1 MKKLLLA
8 IISIITISSCECNKT
23 STENAIILTNTHL
36 QDSTVIRTVF
46 DTALT
51 DGKGYEWL
59 RDLTQNIGHRLSGS
73 PQAAQAVKWGEQLM
87 KSQQFDSVWLQPIMV
102 PHWVRG
108 AKETA
113 YFTANNTK
121 TEVAICALGG
131 SVATPKNGVKAAVIE
146 LNSIQQVSEY
156 GEKLKGKIVFFNRPF
171 DATLI
176 NTFEAYGGCVDQRWA
191 GAHAVGTYGAVGVIV
206 RSMTGVI
213 DDFPHTGSMGYQ
225 ELPLEQRVPTAA
237 ISTKA
242 ANALSTA
249 LKTTSN
255 LKFYFHQSCKTLADA
270 PSFNVIGEI
279 KGSEFPNKY
288 ITVGGHLDS
297 WDLGEGA
304 HDDGTGVVQSLEVLR
319 IFKTNNIQPRHSIR
333 AVLFM
338 NEENGNRG
346 GKRYA
351 AAAKE
356 NNEIHVAALESDAGG
371 HTPRGFSY
379 DGNSDKIKLFKSWK
393 KLLAPYGLYK
403 WEKGHTGVDISP
415 LKSDAIILAG
425 YLPDSQR
432 YFDYHHSANDTFDK
446 VNERELQ
453 LGTAAMTSLIY
464 LLDQHLD

>member
-8 IISIITISSCECNKT
+8 IITIATISSCQCNKPSKNT
-23 STENAIILTNTHL
+23 IQSSNTHL
-36 QDSTVIRTVF
+36 QDSTVIRGFF
-46 DTALT
+46 DTALS

-73 PQAAQAVKWGEQLM
+73 PQAEQAVRWGEQVM
-87 KSQQFDSVWLQPIMV
+87 KSQEFDSVWLQPIMV

-108 AKETA
+108 TKETA
-113 YFTANNTK
+113 YFVDKNTK
-121 TEVAICALGG
+121 TNVAICALGG
-131 SVATPKNGVKAAVIE
+131 SVATSTKGVTAEVIE
-146 LNSIQQVSEY
+146 LNSIKQVAEY

-171 DATLI
+171 DPTLI
-176 NTFEAYGGCVDQRWA
+176 NTFHAYGGCVDQRWA
-191 GAHAVGTYGAVGVIV
+191 GAHAVGTYGALGVIV
-206 RSMTGVI
+206 RSMTGSI

-225 ELPLEQRVPTAA
+225 KLPLEQRVPAAA

-242 ANALSTA
+242 SNALSAA
-249 LKTTSN
+249 LKRNPS
-255 LKFYFHQSCKTLADA
+255 LKFHFQQSCKTLPDA
-270 PSFNVIGEI
+270 PSFNVIGEL
-279 KGSEFPNKY
+279 KGSEFPDKY

-297 WDLGEGA
+297 WDLGDGA

-319 IFKTNNIQPRHSIR
+319 IFKANNIKPRHSIR

-379 DGNSDKIKLFKSWK
+379 DGNVDKIALFKSWK
-393 KLLAPYGLYK
+393 KLLSPYGLHE
-403 WEKGHTGVDISP
+403 WEKGHAGVDIGP
-415 LKSDAIILAG
+415 LKSDSIVLTG
-425 YLPDSQR
+425 YIPDSQR

-453 LGTAAMTSLIY
+453 LGTASMTSLIY

>member
-8 IISIITISSCECNKT
+8 FISIATIISCQCNKST
-23 STENAIILTNTHL
+23 SKDILSLTNTHL
-36 QDSTVIRTVF
+36 QDSTVIRAVF
-46 DTALT
+46 DTALS

-73 PQAAQAVKWGEQLM
+73 TQAEKAVQWGEQLM

-108 AKETA
+108 AQETA
-113 YFTANNTK
+113 YFISKNNK
-121 TEVAICALGG
+121 TTVAICALGG
-131 SVATPKNGVKAAVIE
+131 SVATPENGVTAEVIE
-146 LNSIQQVSEY
+146 LNSIKQVSEH
-156 GEKLKGKIVFFNRPF
+156 GEKLKGKIVFFNRAF
-171 DATLI
+171 DPTLI
-176 NTFEAYGGCVDQRWA
+176 NTFHAYGGCVDQRWA
-191 GAHAVGTYGAVGVIV
+191 GAHAVGTYGALGVIV
-206 RSMTGVI
+206 RSMTGTI

-225 ELPLEQRVPTAA
+225 ELPQEQRVPAAA

-242 ANALSTA
+242 SNELSAA
-249 LKTTSN
+249 LKINPT
-255 LKFYFHQSCKTLADA
+255 LKFHFQQSCKTLPDA
-270 PSFNVIGEI
+270 PSFNVIGEL
-279 KGSEFPNKY
+279 KGAEFPNKY

-297 WDLGEGA
+297 WDLGDGA

-319 IFKTNNIQPRHSIR
+319 IFKANNIQPRHSIR

-379 DGNSDKIKLFKSWK
+379 DGNIDKVELFKSWK
-393 KLLAPYGLYK
+393 KLLSPYGLHE
-403 WEKGHTGVDISP
+403 WEKGHTGVDIDP
-415 LKSDAIILAG
+415 LKSDSIVLAG
-425 YLPDSQR
+425 YRPDSQR